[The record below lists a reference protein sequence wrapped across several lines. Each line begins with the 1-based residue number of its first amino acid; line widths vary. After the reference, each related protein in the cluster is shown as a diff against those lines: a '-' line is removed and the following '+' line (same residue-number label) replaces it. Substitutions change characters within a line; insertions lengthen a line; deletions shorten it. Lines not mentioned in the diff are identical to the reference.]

1 MASPAAQAYS
11 VEVYETV
18 ETNNIKETIEVTSV
32 DKDGETQVEKVEVEL
47 PAYHTAPP
55 WQLLW
60 DDLKLFILKAYKLP
74 VVVFPLAYPPR
85 LKTNYPALDQA
96 WVPHMIRFGAVNRAV
111 TYFQKRFQHFI
122 DPFYPSGE
130 MDELYPSV
138 GNLICLAAHTV
149 LIATQLAFLLSLPF
163 IATFPFTAVLPY
175 AIAFVTINY
184 LACIPLN
191 SGVTK
196 GILKSHGTTES
207 DNWAKYEKEEWIFL
221 NGVSVGSHWLQG
233 NLNRLSRTFH
243 RPITGVHNK
252 TAGIIFDT
260 IQCLVERCFYFG
272 TTDTRECYALIA
284 GALTNPVK
292 DRVVLILHSQGGLE
306 GSIILDW
313 LLSHCARKDLKKLE
327 IYTFGNAANHFNNP
341 KIDEGEYVVGHIEHY
356 ANDGDFVAEW
366 GVTHF
371 KSLISKQAKEAKN
384 HSKKFHLH
392 KRQSHETAIGS
403 ILGVTARQN
412 NFSGLL
418 FKNKGKWGHLLNQHY
433 LDRILPLND
442 TLTGVVES
450 KDGWGN
456 KHFLDAAMVQGRGLR
471 KGDKNKVAN
480 ESRLWKYI
488 NGREPGMVNGN

>member
-1 MASPAAQAYS
+1 MASPAALTES

-18 ETNNIKETIEVTSV
+18 ETNITETIEVTSV
-32 DKDGETQVEKVEVEL
+32 NKAGRTQVEKVVVEL

-74 VVVFPLAYPPR
+74 VVVFPLAYPHR
-85 LKTNYPALDQA
+85 GHTRYPALDQA
-96 WVPHMIRFGAVNRAV
+96 WVPHMIRFGAINRAV
-111 TYFQKRFQHFI
+111 TYFQERFQHII
-122 DPFYPSGE
+122 DPHYPSGE

-184 LACIPLN
+184 LTCIPLN
-191 SGVTK
+191 AGVK
-196 GILKSHGTTES
+196 GGVLESHQIPES
-207 DNWAKYEKEEWIFL
+207 ENWVKHENEKWIFL

-284 GALTNPVK
+284 GALADPAK

-313 LLSHCARKDLKKLE
+313 LLSHSARKDLKKLE

-371 KSLISKQAKEAKN
+371 KSLISEQTKEAKN
-384 HSKKFHLH
+384 HSKKSHRH
-392 KRQSHETAIGS
+392 KRQSHETAIAS
-403 ILGVTARQN
+403 ILGVTPRQN
-412 NFSGLL
+412 NFNGLL

-433 LDRILPLND
+433 LDRILPLNN
-442 TLTGVVES
+442 TLTGVVEG
-450 KDGWGN
+450 KEGRGH
-456 KHFLDAAMVQGRGLR
+456 KYFLDATMVQGRGLR

-480 ESRLWKYI
+480 ESRLWQYI